1 MQKSEDAE
9 LMHQV
14 KEHDDQ
20 SAFAQLLK
28 RHYQSWLYFAVRML
42 DNQAIAE
49 DMVQEIC
56 IKIWNSRH
64 EWKPSAKV
72 NTWVYTLLYRHCIDA
87 LRSQKIRTTETYDD
101 SLHRSVD
108 GTPLSLIEKLENEE
122 ILQQLKRGFSRLS
135 TDEKAIFV
143 LHYYHNM
150 KQDELCEIFK
160 QSSSAIESSLY
171 RARKK
176 LKGWLQ

>member
-1 MQKSEDAE
+1 MQKLEDAE
-9 LMHQV
+9 LMHQI
-14 KEHDDQ
+14 KKYDDQ
-20 SAFAQLLK
+20 PAFAQLLK
-28 RHYQSWLYFAVRML
+28 RHYQSWLHFAVRML
-42 DNQAIAE
+42 DNQTIAE
-49 DMVQEIC
+49 DMVQETC

-72 NTWVYTLLYRHCIDA
+72 NTWAYTLLYRHCIDA
-87 LRSQKIRTTETYDD
+87 LRSQKVRAAEIYDD
-101 SLHRSVD
+101 SLHSSMNS
-108 GTPLSLIEKLENEE
+108 THSLTEKLEDEE
-122 ILQQLKRGFSRLS
+122 MIQQLKRGFSKLS
-135 TDEKAIFV
+135 IDEKAIFV

-176 LKGWLQ
+176 LKAWLQ